1 MLIESMRIYL
11 LLIAAVLAAALAAA
25 PACAF
30 EAKTLEVTVG
40 PSGAAD
46 VVMTYHLNWIERFV
60 VYAAIAAPGRALE
73 NALGALAGRKVRV
86 SEAGPESAAFV
97 VPKFATVTHGR
108 DGTAYVTPA
117 VDFTAFGASL
127 DRYWFARFVAPDF
140 SPDSI
145 TLTFPDGYQERFDGR
160 TGLPA
165 VTHRA

>member
-1 MLIESMRIYL
+1 MRIHL
-11 LLIAAVLAAALAAA
+11 LFIAAVIAAALAAV
-25 PACAF
+25 PAGAF

-46 VVMTYHLNWIERFV
+46 VVMTYDLNPIERFG
-60 VYAAIAAPGRALE
+60 VYVAIAAPGRALE
-73 NALGALAGRKVRV
+73 TALGALAGRKVRV
-86 SEAGPESAAFV
+86 SEAGPDGAAFV

-108 DGTAYVTPA
+108 DGTVYATPA
-117 VDFTAFGASL
+117 VDFTAFGRAL
-127 DRYWFARFVAPDF
+127 DRYWFAPFVSPDF

-145 TLTFPDGYQERFDGR
+145 TLTFPDGYRERFDGR